1 MKYANAFDML
11 RYWPLIVKNALRNRR
26 RSALTVLSVAA
37 SFCLLGVLMSMYNV
51 FFLNAPTPTQ
61 ALRLVVRNRISITNF
76 LPASY
81 EQRIRQVPGVREVSV
96 FQYFGGI
103 YKDSRDMKNNFARF
117 GVEPDKFFV
126 VSPHYVIAEEQ
137 KRAFEKERTACII
150 GQAIADRLHFHLGD
164 RIVLVGDIFPV
175 TLEFTVRGFYDN
187 LNDDGALLFNYE
199 YVREAMKQRHNRQLD
214 QVGMYLLIANNQ
226 EAVPGVIEAVDEMF
240 ANSPFETKTETER
253 AFALGF
259 LSYLGDV
266 KLMLLSVCGALTF
279 TILLVSANT
288 MAMSVRERVREVGIL
303 KTLGYSPQAVL
314 GIMLSESML
323 IALVGG
329 ILGLAVAGAITSV
342 LRHVPVM
349 FISLRKL
356 DVPLWVLGGS
366 LFLAMFV
373 GVASSFFPA
382 WNASRRPIITCLR
395 FTD

>member
-1 MKYANAFDML
+1 ML

-37 SFCLLGVLMSMYNV
+37 SFCLLGVLMSMYNI
-51 FFLNAPTPTQ
+51 FFVNAPTATQ
-61 ALRLVVRNRISITNF
+61 ALRLIVRNRISIANSM
-76 LPASY
+76 PASY
-81 EQRIRQVPGVREVSV
+81 EQRIRQVKGVREVSV
-96 FQYFGGI
+96 FQFFGGI
-103 YKDSRDMKNNFARF
+103 YKDSRDMKNYFARF
-117 GVEPDKFFV
+117 AVEPDKFFI
-126 VSPHYVIAEEQ
+126 VSPHYVIADEQ
-137 KRAFEKERTACII
+137 KKAFVRERSACIV
-150 GQAIADRLHFHLGD
+150 GQRIAERLNFHLGD

-199 YVREAMKQRHNRQLD
+199 YLREAMKQRRNSQLD
-214 QVGMYLLIANNQ
+214 QVSMYLLIANSA
-226 EAVPGVIEAVDEMF
+226 EAVPGVIETIDDMF
-240 ANSPFETKTETER
+240 ANSPAETKTETER

-314 GIMLSESML
+314 GIMLSESVL
-323 IALVGG
+323 IALLGG
-329 ILGLAVAGAITSV
+329 ILGLGIAGGITSA
-342 LRHVPVM
+342 LRRVPVM

-356 DVPLWVLGGS
+356 NVPVWVLGGC

-382 WNASRRPIITCLR
+382 WNASRRPIIACLR